1 MNSISKFVMLAV
13 VAALVS
19 ATTVAAAD
27 QVYAQAI
34 KPANQDNR
42 GAAGDGGRGG
52 DSNGGVFVP
61 GTGGSQNPPGTVDGN
76 SDNNNAGGGGGGGG
90 GGAMTVGAAVR
101 ERYDSS
107 REITSS
113 TICVRSY
120 ASVLVRCWISASI
133 SGSRSAR
140 NSRKIVPNE

>member
-1 MNSISKFVMLAV
+1 MLAV

-27 QVYAQAI
+27 QAHAQPY
-34 KPANQDNR
+34 KPESQDNR

-90 GGAMTVGAAVR
+90 GCGGCAGANACSGPP
-101 ERYDSS
+101 
-107 REITSS
+107 
-113 TICVRSY
+113 
-120 ASVLVRCWISASI
+120 
-133 SGSRSAR
+133 SGSKQYKMHSD
-140 NSRKIVPNE
+140 E